1 MPLVEALL
9 ASPLARRLAIL
20 LADGCRYVAVPA
32 CGPRTARRHPYTDWG
47 RALRPEWEGDIALD
61 TPGYTTTAGGPS
73 RPVMPARRPRWDRVQ
88 LNTRVRVEV
97 EQLLQRFVD
106 DHDTTVQNSVDLALV
121 EFLAA
126 RGYVLPTVD

>member
-1 MPLVEALL
+1 MPETIA
-9 ASPLARRLAIL
+9 ASELS
-20 LADGCRYVAVPA
+20 G
-32 CGPRTARRHPYTDWG
+32 
-47 RALRPEWEGDIALD
+47 
-61 TPGYTTTAGGPS
+61 
-73 RPVMPARRPRWDRVQ
+73 PVMPARRPKWERVQ

-126 RGYVLPTVD
+126 RGYVLPTVDQ

>member
-1 MPLVEALL
+1 VLP
-9 ASPLARRLAIL
+9 
-20 LADGCRYVAVPA
+20 D
-32 CGPRTARRHPYTDWG
+32 
-47 RALRPEWEGDIALD
+47 WEGAVALD
-61 TPGYTTTAGGPS
+61 LPGTTHARGPA
-73 RPVMPARRPRWDRVQ
+73 MPARRSRWDRVQ

-126 RGYVLPTVD
+126 RGYVVPATEDR

>member
-1 MPLVEALL
+1 MP
-9 ASPLARRLAIL
+9 
-20 LADGCRYVAVPA
+20 D
-32 CGPRTARRHPYTDWG
+32 
-47 RALRPEWEGDIALD
+47 WEGAVALD
-61 TPGYTTTAGGPS
+61 TSGTAAAASGSSGPA
-73 RPVMPARRPRWDRVQ
+73 MPARRPKWDRVQ

-126 RGYVLPTVD
+126 RGYVLPEDS

>member
-1 MPLVEALL
+1 MLPCPRPVREPPQAPVHRDGVGRLL
-9 ASPLARRLAIL
+9 
-20 LADGCRYVAVPA
+20 PA
-32 CGPRTARRHPYTDWG
+32 
-47 RALRPEWEGDIALD
+47 WEGAIAVD
-61 TPGYTTTAGGPS
+61 TPGITAAEGGP
-73 RPVMPARRPRWDRVQ
+73 PGPAMPARRPKWDRVQ

-126 RGYVLPTVD
+126 RGYVLPTVDQ

>member
-1 MPLVEALL
+1 MP
-9 ASPLARRLAIL
+9 
-20 LADGCRYVAVPA
+20 D
-32 CGPRTARRHPYTDWG
+32 
-47 RALRPEWEGDIALD
+47 WEGAVALD
-61 TPGYTTTAGGPS
+61 MPATTAGDSGPS
-73 RPVMPARRPRWDRVQ
+73 GPVMPARRPRWERVQ

-126 RGYVLPTVD
+126 RGYLLPAVEDR

>member
-1 MPLVEALL
+1 MLP
-9 ASPLARRLAIL
+9 
-20 LADGCRYVAVPA
+20 D
-32 CGPRTARRHPYTDWG
+32 
-47 RALRPEWEGDIALD
+47 WEGAVALD
-61 TPGYTTTAGGPS
+61 IPGTTATRGPA
-73 RPVMPARRPRWDRVQ
+73 MPARRSRWDRVQ

-126 RGYVLPTVD
+126 RGYVLPATEDH

>member
-1 MPLVEALL
+1 LPDWET
-9 ASPLARRLAIL
+9 
-20 LADGCRYVAVPA
+20 AVVLDRGPA
-32 CGPRTARRHPYTDWG
+32 
-47 RALRPEWEGDIALD
+47 
-61 TPGYTTTAGGPS
+61 
-73 RPVMPARRPRWDRVQ
+73 MPARRPKWDRVQ

-126 RGYVLPTVD
+126 RGYALPDTEDR

>member
-1 MPLVEALL
+1 LL
-9 ASPLARRLAIL
+9 
-20 LADGCRYVAVPA
+20 
-32 CGPRTARRHPYTDWG
+32 
-47 RALRPEWEGDIALD
+47 PEWEGAIAVDSPEL
-61 TPGYTTTAGGPS
+61 TATEGGPS
-73 RPVMPARRPRWDRVQ
+73 GPAMPARRPRWDRVQ

-126 RGYVLPTVD
+126 RGYVLPTVDH